1 MGFSSTFM
9 PENNDPRWFTL
20 AMASRWPLAV
30 VVAAWSV
37 AVAATQIL
45 RHPIPIGL
53 PLGQPF
59 PVRLVGG
66 VTVDELKAP
75 VRVKSEGAIAIEAS
89 KNLPIEASEALP
101 VEGQVSVTKPIL
113 IDSNRSLEVQGQVS
127 VNEVTAPVKVQ
138 GLDEGPVLVGTSDE
152 DVLNVG
158 GSVDVSEIGG
168 RINVRLRDAAQSI
181 LPIPQ

>member
-1 MGFSSTFM
+1 M

-30 VVAAWSV
+30 VIAAWSI

-45 RHPIPIGL
+45 RQPIPIGL

-66 VTVDELKAP
+66 VTVEEIKAP
-75 VRVKSEGAIAIEAS
+75 ISVKSEGSIA
-89 KNLPIEASEALP
+89 IEASEALP
-101 VEGQVSVTKPIL
+101 VQGQVSVNKPVL
-113 IDSNRSLEVQGQVS
+113 IDSNKTLEVQGQVS
-127 VNEVTAPVKVQ
+127 VDEVTTPVKVQ
-138 GLDEGPVLVGTSDE
+138 GVDEGPVLVGTSDE
-152 DVLNVG
+152 DQLTVG
-158 GSVDVSEIGG
+158 GAVEVTEVGG

-181 LPIPQ
+181 LPIP

>member
-101 VEGQVSVTKPIL
+101 V
-113 IDSNRSLEVQGQVS
+113 QGQVS

-138 GLDEGPVLVGTSDE
+138 GVDEGPVLVGTSDE
-152 DVLNVG
+152 DQLTVG

>member
-1 MGFSSTFM
+1 M

-101 VEGQVSVTKPIL
+101 V
-113 IDSNRSLEVQGQVS
+113 QGQVS

-138 GLDEGPVLVGTSDE
+138 GVDEGPVLVGTSDE
-152 DVLNVG
+152 DQLTVG

>member
-1 MGFSSTFM
+1 M
-9 PENNDPRWFTL
+9 PENNDPRWFTF

-30 VVAAWSV
+30 VIAAWSV

-45 RHPIPIGL
+45 RQPIPIGL

-89 KNLPIEASEALP
+89 EALP
-101 VEGQVSVTKPIL
+101 VEGQVSVTQPIL